1 MSIADVISLLGGLA
15 FFLFGMSLL
24 GDGLKRVAGSRLET
38 ILGRLTSNPIKGV
51 LLGALVTAVIQSSSA
66 TTVMVVG
73 FVNSGIMQL
82 ANAVGIIMGANIGT
96 TATGWLLTLAGVEGD
111 GGFSSATVFA
121 AVAFIGI
128 LLFFFCRKQT
138 QKNVGLILLS
148 FSVLMSGMQS
158 MSSAMDPLKE
168 NAAFL
173 DFISAASNPAVSL
186 LIGVAVTALIQS
198 SSASIGI
205 LQALSVTGAISYEV
219 AIPMV
224 LGMCIGACVPVLLS
238 AIGANANGKRTAI
251 IYLYFNIVGSALFML
266 PFYVLNAFLH
276 FEFMALPADT
286 LGIAVFNTVF
296 KVAATLVQLPFTGG
310 LVRLSMLTIKDASG
324 EDDEEFEENL
334 LDERFLDYPPLALEQ
349 SGRTVG
355 RMAAAAFKN
364 LARSVDLFAQFNPEK
379 YDKIMGRENVVDRY
393 EDRIG
398 TYLIHLNSQDL
409 NERERLLSSHYLH
422 CLTNLERISDHAVY
436 IAEIARE
443 LEDKGISFSPDGL
456 ADMNRAVDA
465 VREIVALTR
474 TALADEDMAEA
485 RKVEPLE
492 EVISVMLEGIKLRHI
507 RRLQSGVCTMEMGFA
522 FNDVLTDF
530 ARVAAHCSNVALAVL
545 ELRVSD
551 LQFHDYA
558 RGVRQGDQP
567 EFRRWLAFY
576 QDKYLLASRRRAAEA
591 N

>member
-1 MSIADVISLLGGLA
+1 
-15 FFLFGMSLL
+15 
-24 GDGLKRVAGSRLET
+24 
-38 ILGRLTSNPIKGV
+38 
-51 LLGALVTAVIQSSSA
+51 
-66 TTVMVVG
+66 
-73 FVNSGIMQL
+73 
-82 ANAVGIIMGANIGT
+82 
-96 TATGWLLTLAGVEGD
+96 
-111 GGFSSATVFA
+111 
-121 AVAFIGI
+121 
-128 LLFFFCRKQT
+128 
-138 QKNVGLILLS
+138 
-148 FSVLMSGMQS
+148 
-158 MSSAMDPLKE
+158 
-168 NAAFL
+168 
-173 DFISAASNPAVSL
+173 
-186 LIGVAVTALIQS
+186 
-198 SSASIGI
+198 
-205 LQALSVTGAISYEV
+205 
-219 AIPMV
+219 
-224 LGMCIGACVPVLLS
+224 
-238 AIGANANGKRTAI
+238 
-251 IYLYFNIVGSALFML
+251 ML

-310 LVRLSMLTIKDASG
+310 LVRLSMLTIKDAPG

-334 LDERFLDYPPLALEQ
+334 LAERFLDYPPLA
-349 SGRTVG
+349 
-355 RMAAAAFKN
+355 
-364 LARSVDLFAQFNPEK
+364 
-379 YDKIMGRENVVDRY
+379 
-393 EDRIG
+393 IG

-422 CLTNLERISDHAVY
+422 CLTNLERISDHAVH